1 LENYSHITPRG
12 SIASTSSSLPSTPL
26 PTISSSPPLAAAA
39 AAGYSVA
46 AECVDMQSNGT
57 LYHNL
62 GKCGAQN
69 SPPAYS
75 AGHVGNIYDSV
86 A

>member
-1 LENYSHITPRG
+1 MENYSHITPRG

-26 PTISSSPPLAAAA
+26 PTISLSPPLAAAA
-39 AAGYSVA
+39 AGYSV
-46 AECVDMQSNGT
+46 EYVDIQSNGT